1 MMASTKSSRV
11 PARKTKAKA
20 KTKTKTQTRAPAKK
34 KAAKPARRNVKA
46 WTDQD
51 IQQLK
56 QLAGKKS
63 AGQIGKAL
71 KRSLAAVTFKAFT
84 LRVSLRVGDSKRG
97 RVAAKRAK
105 AR

>member
-1 MMASTKSSRV
+1 MASTKSSRV
-11 PARKTKAKA
+11 PPRKTK
-20 KTKTKTQTRAPAKK
+20 APAKK
-34 KAAKPARRNVKA
+34 KAAKRARRNVKA
-46 WTDQD
+46 WTAQD

>member
-20 KTKTKTQTRAPAKK
+20 KTKTQTRAPAKK
-34 KAAKPARRNVKA
+34 KAAKRARRNVKA
-46 WTDQD
+46 WTAQD

>member
-1 MMASTKSSRV
+1 MASTKSSRV

-20 KTKTKTQTRAPAKK
+20 KTKTQTRAPAKK

-46 WTDQD
+46 WTAQD

>member
-20 KTKTKTQTRAPAKK
+20 KTKTQTRAPAKK

-46 WTDQD
+46 WTAQD

>member
-1 MMASTKSSRV
+1 MASTKSSRV

-20 KTKTKTQTRAPAKK
+20 KTKTQTRAPAKK
-34 KAAKPARRNVKA
+34 KAAKRARRNVKA
-46 WTDQD
+46 WTAQD

>member
-1 MMASTKSSRV
+1 MASTKSSRV

-20 KTKTKTQTRAPAKK
+20 KTKTQTRAPAKK
-34 KAAKPARRNVKA
+34 QAAKRARRNVKA
-46 WTDQD
+46 WTAQD